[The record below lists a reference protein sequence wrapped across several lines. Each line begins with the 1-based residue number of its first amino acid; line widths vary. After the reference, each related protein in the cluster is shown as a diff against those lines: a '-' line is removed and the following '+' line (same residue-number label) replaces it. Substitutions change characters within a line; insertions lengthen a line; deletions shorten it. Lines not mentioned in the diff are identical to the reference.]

1 MIGIIGAMEE
11 EVAEIK
17 EYMDVSDSK
26 SILDCTFYHGTIEG
40 NEVVLVTRW
49 NWKSKCCYLHHFIA
63 VQIMILTT

>member
-26 SILDCTFYHGTIEG
+26 TILDCTFYI
-40 NEVVLVTRW
+40 TRW
-49 NWKSKCCYLHHFIA
+49 NWKSKCCYLHYFIA
-63 VQIMILTT
+63 YKL

>member
-26 SILDCTFYHGTIEG
+26 TILDCTF
-40 NEVVLVTRW
+40 
-49 NWKSKCCYLHHFIA
+49 
-63 VQIMILTT
+63 IMEQLKVKK

>member
-26 SILDCTFYHGTIEG
+26 TILDCTFYHGTIEWLMTQSKVKVIRQYYHKIRKTPV
-40 NEVVLVTRW
+40 EV
-49 NWKSKCCYLHHFIA
+49 
-63 VQIMILTT
+63 